1 MSEKIKI
8 EVSKKAYDKIKSQYN
23 LGFAA
28 YEKLGILNIED
39 FISYVLENFANSTT
53 EFEKL
58 SEQMKGMIEN
68 IDIDKLN
75 FEDIF
80 KNIANFSPKKNTD
93 NHKKDDTSVGSK
105 ENTPKIKKS

>member
-1 MSEKIKI
+1 MSEKIKLEI
-8 EVSKKAYDKIKSQYN
+8 SKKAYEKIKSQYD

-28 YEKLGILNIED
+28 YEKIGITNIED

-68 IDIDKLN
+68 IDIEKLN

-80 KNIANFSPKKNTD
+80 KNIANFSPKKETETT
-93 NHKKDDTSVGSK
+93 KKTEPEPNSE
-105 ENTPKIKKS
+105 ENKDKIKKS

>member
-1 MSEKIKI
+1 MSDKIKI
-8 EVSKKAYDKIKSQYN
+8 EISQKAYEKIKSQYE
-23 LGFAA
+23 LGIAS
-28 YEKLGILNIED
+28 YEKLGIKSVDE

-58 SEQMKGMIEN
+58 SDQMKSMIEN

-80 KNIANFSPKKNTD
+80 KNIANLSPKK
-93 NHKKDDTSVGSK
+93 DDESPK
-105 ENTPKIKKS
+105 EPEKET

>member
-1 MSEKIKI
+1 MSEKIKVEI
-8 EVSKKAYDKIKSQYN
+8 SKKAYDKIKSQYD
-23 LGFAA
+23 LGLAA
-28 YEKLGILNIED
+28 YEKLGIANIED
-39 FISYVLENFANSTT
+39 FMSYVLENFANSTT

-80 KNIANFSPKKNTD
+80 KNIANFSPKKNTETP
-93 NHKKDDTSVGSK
+93 KKSEPEVESK
-105 ENTPKIKKS
+105 EKEPKIKKS